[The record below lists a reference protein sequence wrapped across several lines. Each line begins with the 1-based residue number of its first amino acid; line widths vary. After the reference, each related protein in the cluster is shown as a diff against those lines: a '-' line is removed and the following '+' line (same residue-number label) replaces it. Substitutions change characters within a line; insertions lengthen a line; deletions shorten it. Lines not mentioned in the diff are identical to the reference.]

1 MRTVKYEKP
10 EIVTVG
16 TAASVIQGN
25 PKAGGMLDF
34 NYPKEPDHTVT
45 IAAYEADE

>member
-1 MRTVKYEKP
+1 MKYEKP

-16 TAASVIQGN
+16 TAASLIQGS
-25 PKAGGMLDF
+25 PKAGGMFDL
-34 NYPKEPDHTVT
+34 NYPNEPDHSVT